1 MKGCVIMSLKK
12 MDFGKAFAMIFV
24 LIFSVTAALP
34 AMSVNAVTNKA
45 GIGYGYS
52 RQAYYNKPYIFDI
65 AWNFS
70 DKTEKLYSSTKVALS
85 DKVSMTVWYK
95 GNLKTDMSDKN
106 VVSALSDVLNSIK
119 TEQPEHAKTVVLEI
133 KNTGDASPEK
143 LVEQYYKS
151 GDIMFYAAVLPF
163 ADSKTQK
170 TYLERSYSTNNMAFF
185 TVSLDALDN
194 AEIIEKYLSKAYKDN
209 NIAVFAVCFDHL
221 EDVLN
226 DKEFN
231 SMINKYAEKAYAD
244 DRISFFAVLV
254 DRMDRNTVEA
264 WFDKAVKDGKVV
276 FASVFDDYWDGFDDA
291 WADFDD
297 AWNDFDDKWSN
308 YENYINSSDYAKYGV
323 TYNDGNY
330 YYNKK
335 LLRHFLDW
343 HNDKDTVNVA
353 VIETNP
359 KGKVDIKI
367 VRDKNGNITGV
378 EYLTEE
384 EIEKFFGDWSCW
396 Y

>member
-12 MDFGKAFAMIFV
+12 MDFRKAFAMIFV

-52 RQAYYNKPYIFDI
+52 RQAYYSKPYIFDI

-70 DKTEKLYSSTKVALS
+70 GKTEKPYSSTKVVLS

-95 GNLKTDMSDKN
+95 DNLKTDMSDKN

-119 TEQPEHAKTVVLEI
+119 KEQPEHAKTVVLEI
-133 KNTGDASPEK
+133 KNTGDASSEK

-163 ADSKTQK
+163 ADSKTQQ
-170 TYLERSYSTNNMAFF
+170 TYLEKSYSANNMAFF

-231 SMINKYAEKAYAD
+231 SMINKYDEKAYAD

-264 WFDKAVKDGKVV
+264 WFDRADSDKKVTFKHICNYDKNYNNFGV
-276 FASVFDDYWDGFDDA
+276 WDYTWH
-291 WADFDD
+291 DFD
-297 AWNDFDDKWSN
+297 N
-308 YENYINSSDYAKYGV
+308 YEYSIDLSGYMKYGV
-323 TYNDGNY
+323 TQKDGNY

-335 LLRHFLDW
+335 LVRHFLDW
-343 HNDKDTVNVA
+343 QNDKDSVNVA

-359 KGKVDIKI
+359 KGKVDIRI

-384 EIEKFFGDWSCW
+384 EIEKFFGDWSDW
-396 Y
+396 HEGKYN